1 MKKIFEIEDLCC
13 ANCAAR
19 MENEIAKLDGVQ
31 SVTVAFLTQKL
42 ILEANDEN
50 FDKILENVIKICKK
64 IEPDCE
70 VIIK

>member
-1 MKKIFEIEDLCC
+1 MKKTFEIEDLCC

-19 MENEIAKLDGVQ
+19 MENEIAKLEGVS

-42 ILEANDEN
+42 VLEACDEK
-50 FDKILENVIKICKK
+50 FDEILTKAVKICKK